1 MSLRVLTNFA
11 GKTKLLTHNFRTI
24 FNSTT
29 PTQLTRS
36 YSDQTM
42 RFIRFQKSADN
53 RIRVGALSEDGKSYQ
68 ALDQSLPNDM
78 IELIKSNPSVDSI
91 KSNNWQPLTD
101 DIKLLAPI
109 QNPEKIICIGLN
121 YLGHC
126 KEQNKEAPKE
136 PMFFS
141 KYASTITGPTGD
153 VILHEITNVC
163 TKKTFIS
170 PSNKSN
176 SYVIILS
183 LTILLSAIRLGS

>member
-1 MSLRVLTNFA
+1 MSLRVLTNFTRA
-11 GKTKLLTHNFRTI
+11 GKHKLLTNNFRTH

-29 PTQLTRS
+29 PTHLTRS

-42 RFIRFQKSADN
+42 RFIRFQSAADD
-53 RIRVGALSEDGKSYQ
+53 RVRVGALSEDGKSFQ

-78 IELIKSNPSVDSI
+78 IELIKSNPSADSL
-91 KSNNWQPLTD
+91 KSNNWKPLTN

-126 KEQNKEAPKE
+126 QEQNKEAPKE

-141 KYASTITGPTGD
+141 KYASSITGPTGD
-153 VILHEITNVC
+153 VILHAITNVC
-163 TKKTFIS
+163 TNQWI
-170 PSNKSN
+170 
-176 SYVIILS
+176 
-183 LTILLSAIRLGS
+183 

>member
-1 MSLRVLTNFA
+1 MNFSNLIRF
-11 GKTKLLTHNFRTI
+11 GIKNKSKMKLPFSTILLTQSNHRYT
-24 FNSTT
+24 STD
-29 PTQLTRS
+29 LKHITRS
-36 YSDQTM
+36 YSQTSKTM
-42 RFIRFQKSADN
+42 RFIRFQRGSDKNVHLGS
-53 RIRVGALSEDGKSYQ
+53 LSDDGKKFV
-68 ALDQSLPNDM
+68 AFDDSLPNDI
-78 IELIKSNPSVDSI
+78 IELIKSNVSAVDVDRIAAS
-91 KSNNWQPLTD
+91 KSWEPLTN

-163 TKKTFIS
+163 FPLQSI
-170 PSNKSN
+170 
-176 SYVIILS
+176 
-183 LTILLSAIRLGS
+183 